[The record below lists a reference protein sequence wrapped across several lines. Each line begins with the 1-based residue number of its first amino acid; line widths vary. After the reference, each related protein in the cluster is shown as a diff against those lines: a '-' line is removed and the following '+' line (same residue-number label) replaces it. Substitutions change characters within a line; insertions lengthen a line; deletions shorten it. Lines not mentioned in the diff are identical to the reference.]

1 VPAPVDSPPVA
12 IVTGG
17 AGGLGRFVSRTLPR
31 DGWHV
36 LAADRDGAAGA
47 ALARDIAADGGTV
60 TFGCADVADPAELRT
75 VTEQAIGLGPLG
87 VLVNLAGGWSTGPQY
102 PDGDGWQASIA
113 FNLVTP
119 MLATQLCLRSLA
131 AAGGSVVNVSSSA
144 ALGPSGYRSPE
155 YAAAKAGLIRFTTAT
170 ADFAERYGVRVSCV
184 VPHWIGLAR
193 AHREYRAM
201 SPEEQRASGGLVDP
215 QAVADAVV
223 SLVHDP
229 GAAGKVVELQA
240 GQAPDPT
247 GRAP

>member
-1 VPAPVDSPPVA
+1 MPAAVDSPPVA

-17 AGGLGRFVSRTLPR
+17 AGGLGRFVSSTLAGE
-31 DGWHV
+31 GWHV

-60 TFGCADVADPAELRT
+60 TFACADVSDPAELRT
-75 VTEQAIGLGPLG
+75 VIGRAIGLGPLG

-102 PDGDGWQASIA
+102 PDGDGWQASLA
-113 FNLVTP
+113 LNLVTP

-131 AAGGSVVNVSSSA
+131 ETRGSVVNVSSSA
-144 ALGPSGYRSPE
+144 ALGPPGYASPD

-170 ADFAERYGVRVSCV
+170 ADFGDRYGVRVSCV
-184 VPHWIGLAR
+184 VPPWIGLER

-229 GAAGKVVELQA
+229 GAAGRVLELQA
-240 GQAPDPT
+240 GQAAHPT